1 MAELA
6 PCRLGAVPR
15 DDWYRI
21 RVHAPAHA
29 LADKSPRRRIQ
40 LRAMLRACASPA
52 CVRPIAARGAF
63 VCSGAMAGV
72 AAREYP
78 YENALSHLRAAMRT
92 QNRTWASYTL
102 GMPLPQWLVL

>member
-1 MAELA
+1 MRSL
-6 PCRLGAVPR
+6 
-15 DDWYRI
+15 
-21 RVHAPAHA
+21 
-29 LADKSPRRRIQ
+29 
-40 LRAMLRACASPA
+40 
-52 CVRPIAARGAF
+52 IAACGAF

-78 YENALSHLRAAMRT
+78 YEDALAHLRAAMRT